1 MLTQKSSAAGLTRRP
16 ARIFGTAFKLFL
28 AIILLNAAMA
38 QELRAMKPGAT
49 KAAPE
54 DKNDKNIGDKKNGDE
69 KTASTKADGKVE
81 GKDYG
86 EMSKLIEA
94 MEERI
99 RQLEAKLAKV
109 EATQTTDVAA
119 AGAVKTT
126 APAAEKAD
134 DVAEIK
140 KEAA

>member
-16 ARIFGTAFKLFL
+16 ARIFGTAFTLFL
-28 AIILLNAAMA
+28 AISFFSASAA
-38 QELRAMKPGAT
+38 QELKAMRPGVA

-86 EMSKLIEA
+86 DMSKLIEA

-99 RQLEAKLAKV
+99 RQLEAKLAKM
-109 EATQTTDVAA
+109 EATQTTDAA
-119 AGAVKTT
+119 CRRRGEGDRARRRKSR
-126 APAAEKAD
+126 
-134 DVAEIK
+134 
-140 KEAA
+140 